1 MITAKEKR
9 SKKSIN
15 FHASSSVAD
24 PNELDAFPSGTLN
37 FRVLLKSLKP
47 QPPISVNGYS
57 YRLYLL
63 QL

>member
-37 FRVLLKSLKP
+37 FRVLFKKA
-47 QPPISVNGYS
+47 
-57 YRLYLL
+57 
-63 QL
+63 